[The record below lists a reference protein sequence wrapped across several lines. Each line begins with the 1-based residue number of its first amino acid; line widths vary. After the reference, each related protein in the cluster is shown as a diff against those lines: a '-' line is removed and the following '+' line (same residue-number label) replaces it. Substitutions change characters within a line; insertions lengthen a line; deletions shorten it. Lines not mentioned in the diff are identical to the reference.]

1 MLAGGRDVILAPMGE
16 SVDDSRSAEELQPEA
31 EEPSDFAEP
40 AEAELV
46 SEPEPPRDD
55 YVPV

>member
-1 MLAGGRDVILAPMGE
+1 MGE
-16 SVDDSRSAEELQPEA
+16 SVDDFWSPDEGQEEAGDESGPVET
-31 EEPSDFAEP
+31 
-40 AEAELV
+40 AEAEQPV